1 MVYYDHSSDGNIIGG
16 DFVVKHAGEGSHIT
30 LRTDNKGLNTSST
43 KAADKNLVSATLNKL
58 ASKLYY
64 SAYKDGERNLTGKV
78 EIAEGLT
85 APSASRE
92 GKITYK
98 DADGQGQYIY
108 TPAVDPTPPPEG
120 QTGTVFNKGVIN
132 GQFAF
137 ASSSDFVRY
146 KVWHS
151 DTKTYDFTKD
161 SILNVKS
168 ITGEKIK
175 SLSMHRG

>member
-1 MVYYDHSSDGNIIGG
+1 M
-16 DFVVKHAGEGSHIT
+16 
-30 LRTDNKGLNTSST
+30 
-43 KAADKNLVSATLNKL
+43 SATLNKL

-108 TPAVDPTPPPEG
+108 TPAVDPTPPRKDRPERYLIKVLLMVNLLLRH
-120 QTGTVFNKGVIN
+120 QVILLNIKSGTVI
-132 GQFAF
+132 Q
-137 ASSSDFVRY
+137 RRMILR
-146 KVWHS
+146 
-151 DTKTYDFTKD
+151 KTVY
-161 SILNVKS
+161 
-168 ITGEKIK
+168 
-175 SLSMHRG
+175 

>member
-1 MVYYDHSSDGNIIGG
+1 M
-16 DFVVKHAGEGSHIT
+16 VKHAGEGSHIT

-85 APSASRE
+85 APSASSE

-98 DADGQGQYIY
+98 DADGQASTFILRQLIRLLLRK
-108 TPAVDPTPPPEG
+108 DRPERYLIKVLLMVNLLLRH
-120 QTGTVFNKGVIN
+120 QVILLNIKSGTVI
-132 GQFAF
+132 Q
-137 ASSSDFVRY
+137 RRMILR
-146 KVWHS
+146 
-151 DTKTYDFTKD
+151 KTVY
-161 SILNVKS
+161 
-168 ITGEKIK
+168 
-175 SLSMHRG
+175 

>member
-120 QTGTVFNKGVIN
+120 QTGTVFNKGVIMVN
-132 GQFAF
+132 LLLRHQ
-137 ASSSDFVRY
+137 V
-146 KVWHS
+146 
-151 DTKTYDFTKD
+151 
-161 SILNVKS
+161 ILLN
-168 ITGEKIK
+168 IK
-175 SLSMHRG
+175 SGTVIQRRMILRKTVY